1 MRKLAGSGE
10 EVKGYQT
17 ADKEGHSGPPF
28 ILRYVEVQE

>member
-28 ILRYVEVQE
+28 IVRCAEVQE